1 MERKMNYCE
10 KCRNYKHF
18 NKMDILNNNNENV
31 NKVLD
36 LTLQMNNNGKL
47 RRFCN

>member
-1 MERKMNYCE
+1 MNYCE

-31 NKVLD
+31 NKVMN
-36 LTLQMNNNGKL
+36 LTLQINIGSFFKL
-47 RRFCN
+47 RRFPN